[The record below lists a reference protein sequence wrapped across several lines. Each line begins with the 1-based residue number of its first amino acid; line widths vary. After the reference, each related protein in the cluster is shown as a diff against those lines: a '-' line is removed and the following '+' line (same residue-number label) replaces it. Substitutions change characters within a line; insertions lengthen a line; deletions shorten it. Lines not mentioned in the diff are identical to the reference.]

1 MVSTPPVADVRESAA
16 GAARTG
22 LRPEIQGLRAI
33 AVMLVVLYHLWP
45 KRLTGGYVGVDVFF
59 AISGFLITAHLL
71 REAQRTGRV
80 ALAQFWARRA
90 RRLLPA
96 SLLVLLA
103 SAAATVLWVPPA
115 LWEQFLREAG
125 AAALYV
131 LNWVLAFDAVD
142 YLAAEN
148 VASPSQHYWS
158 LSVEEQFYL
167 VWPLL
172 VLLAV
177 VLAAR
182 AHRNRLGAVAV
193 VLGAVTVASLV
204 WSVHETATNPASAYF
219 VTPARAWQFG
229 AGALLAVLT
238 ASRWGGSA
246 LERAPHARAALSW
259 AGLAA
264 IAWSGL
270 TFTSATPFP
279 GTAALVPVL
288 GTVAVIAAGSPAVAW
303 SPVRLLAPR
312 PVQVLGDI
320 SYSTYLWHWPPIVIL
335 PYALGHELDAVTKV
349 GLLVVV
355 VVLAWATKRW
365 VEDPVRSTHRFGL
378 RRPAVTFGWMLV
390 AMALV
395 VAVAAAGT
403 VSARGQ
409 QRAAVQQEQ
418 QIAEQEV
425 ECFGAASMDPERP
438 QCPTPE
444 LAGMVVPD
452 PDRVSGDFA
461 GYSSCWADPDDP
473 VLHTCAFPKG
483 GGSPD
488 VPHVALVGDSHARQW
503 LTAFIALADEGRLT
517 FDTYLK
523 SSCSFSTTPPDR
535 NSDTFSAACADW
547 RADLERTLVAKA
559 GQYDAVVTSAFSQ
572 QRIEPTDDEHQ
583 ARVDG
588 FVQAWE
594 PVLAAGL
601 PVVAI
606 RDNPIPGKDPNE
618 CLRKA
623 PAGGVDTCAIPRS
636 KAMRVPDAL
645 PEAVER
651 SGDLAGTVELTDFF
665 CDEKTCPV
673 VIGGANVYRDRH
685 HVTAT
690 YVGTLAPYLWE
701 RLEPQIAA
709 LDARR
714 PTAP

>member
-1 MVSTPPVADVRESAA
+1 MVSTPPVADVRDTAA

-22 LRPEIQGLRAI
+22 VRPEIQGLRAI

-103 SAAATVLWVPPA
+103 SAAATVVWVPPA

-182 AHRNRLGAVAV
+182 ARRDRLGATAV
-193 VLGAVTVASLV
+193 LLGAVTVASLV

-229 AGALLAVLT
+229 AGALLAVVT
-238 ASRWGGSA
+238 ASRSGGSA

-444 LAGMVVPD
+444 LAGIVVPD
-452 PDRVSGDFA
+452 PNRVTGDTA
-461 GYSSCWADPDDP
+461 GYGECWAPPDDP
-473 VLHTCAFPKG
+473 VLRTCTFPEG

-488 VPHVALVGDSHARQW
+488 VPHIALAGDSHARQW
-503 LTAFIALADEGRLT
+503 LTAFVQLADEGKITL
-517 FDTYLK
+517 DTYFK
-523 SSCSFSTTPPDR
+523 NSC
-535 NSDTFSAACADW
+535 TFSAARPDRDSESFSRACEQW
-547 RADLERTLVAKA
+547 RAALERTLLAKA
-559 GQYDAVVTSAFSQ
+559 GEYDAVVTSAFAQ
-572 QRIEPTDDEHQ
+572 QRLEPTKDEEQ
-583 ARVDG
+583 ARIDG
-588 FVQAWE
+588 FVEGWR
-594 PVLAAGL
+594 PVLDAGL
-601 PVVAI
+601 PIVAI
-606 RDNPIPGKDPNE
+606 RDNPIPEHDPNP
-618 CLRKA
+618 CLRRGPAEGPQACAARRAKA
-623 PAGGVDTCAIPRS
+623 LRE
-636 KAMRVPDAL
+636 PDAL
-645 PEAVER
+645 VEAVRR
-651 SGDLAGTVELTDFF
+651 SGDLAAIVDLTDLF
-665 CDEKTCPV
+665 CDDRTCPV
-673 VIGGANVYRDRH
+673 VIGGANVFRDRH
-685 HVTAT
+685 HVSAT
-690 YVGTLAPYLWE
+690 YVRTLTPYLWE
-701 RLEPQIAA
+701 RLQPQIQA

-714 PTAP
+714 PRTS